1 MGGDAKLS
9 GGDINGEGQN
19 FSEGGFVKILA
30 GGGGLPPQ
38 TPLLGETLG
47 VQSLSCA
54 STTFR
59 SNIISMCVV
68 PLQIH
73 HPDSSKVLDTYA
85 MLDNCS
91 QGIFVKKKIIEALG
105 ITGADTRVTMKTL
118 NGQIS
123 QMTTVVRNL
132 KVAGLLGKRK
142 WIKLP

>member
-1 MGGDAKLS
+1 
-9 GGDINGEGQN
+9 
-19 FSEGGFVKILA
+19 
-30 GGGGLPPQ
+30 
-38 TPLLGETLG
+38 
-47 VQSLSCA
+47 
-54 STTFR
+54 
-59 SNIISMCVV
+59 MCVV

-142 WIKLP
+142 WIKLPRTYTKQELPVDEQEIATPKKCEKVELSGRNCK

>member
-38 TPLLGETLG
+38 SPLLGETLG
-47 VQSLSCA
+47 
-54 STTFR
+54 
-59 SNIISMCVV
+59 
-68 PLQIH
+68 
-73 HPDSSKVLDTYA
+73 VLDTYA